1 MSKVPHGETKHN
13 SWPLIKPI
21 ECNKSQIT
29 PLNQVKNEAKT
40 YNFKCANV
48 VYNTLSK
55 KAIDNLKGNRW
66 RTEAASISASIT
78 LIQIL
83 HKEQGCCMDE
93 DFQRFVL
100 HLKDIM
106 RFRAISYNFTRISA
120 NEQSD
125 LAYRQSRTKRI
136 NDFIKRKIGYFRIL

>member
-40 YNFKCANV
+40 YNFKRANV

-55 KAIDNLKGNRW
+55 KAIDNLKGNR
-66 RTEAASISASIT
+66 
-78 LIQIL
+78 
-83 HKEQGCCMDE
+83 
-93 DFQRFVL
+93 
-100 HLKDIM
+100 
-106 RFRAISYNFTRISA
+106 
-120 NEQSD
+120 
-125 LAYRQSRTKRI
+125 
-136 NDFIKRKIGYFRIL
+136 